1 MSVILKYLNKVIY
14 GVSIILFMGAI
25 GCVLNGEIFNA
36 ILIFFIGYFFYN
48 YSKNILRWKSKEDVR
63 ILFFDTETT
72 GLPKNWKAPVSDT
85 ANWPRLVQIAWL
97 VYDANGLLISE
108 ENHIIKPVGFKIPK
122 SASDIHKI
130 TNKIAEEQGVLIPSV
145 LEKFKNVIQSSDL
158 LVAHNISYDE
168 NIMGAEYIRYGH
180 KNILSSKRK
189 FCTMKS
195 SVKFCAIPGF
205 KGYKWP
211 KLIELYRKLFSK
223 DFNQHN
229 ALDDI
234 KATADC
240 FWELKKRRVIKLV
253 KLF

>member
-1 MSVILKYLNKVIY
+1 
-14 GVSIILFMGAI
+14 
-25 GCVLNGEIFNA
+25 
-36 ILIFFIGYFFYN
+36 
-48 YSKNILRWKSKEDVR
+48 
-63 ILFFDTETT
+63 
-72 GLPKNWKAPVSDT
+72 
-85 ANWPRLVQIAWL
+85 
-97 VYDANGLLISE
+97 
-108 ENHIIKPVGFKIPK
+108 
-122 SASDIHKI
+122 
-130 TNKIAEEQGVLIPSV
+130 
-145 LEKFKNVIQSSDL
+145 
-158 LVAHNISYDE
+158 
-168 NIMGAEYIRYGH
+168 MGAEYIRYGH